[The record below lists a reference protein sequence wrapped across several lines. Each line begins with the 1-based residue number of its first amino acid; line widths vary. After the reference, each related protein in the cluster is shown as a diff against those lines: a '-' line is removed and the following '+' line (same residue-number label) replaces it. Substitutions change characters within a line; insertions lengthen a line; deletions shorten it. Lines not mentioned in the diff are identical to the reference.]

1 MSIARHVVQAWPPLP
16 QAVEVCPDKQVPVS
30 SQQPEHVDGLQARTV
45 DSQPPRTHV
54 SVVLHT
60 LH

>member
-1 MSIARHVVQAWPPLP
+1 MQAWPPLP